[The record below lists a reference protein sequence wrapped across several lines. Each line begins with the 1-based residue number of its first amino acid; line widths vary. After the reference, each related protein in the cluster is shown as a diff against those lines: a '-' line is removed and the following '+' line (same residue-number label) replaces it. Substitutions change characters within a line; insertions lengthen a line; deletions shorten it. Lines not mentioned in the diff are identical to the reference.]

1 MISQEI
7 QFFDAIIL
15 IRRTLLKF
23 IFIQPQVM
31 RDTTVGRFFMARGQ
45 SSSRIMEWKL
55 NQMDQIYYL
64 TFQRGKWTTINHR
77 IQFKYVV

>member
-1 MISQEI
+1 MIGQEI
-7 QFFDAIIL
+7 QFFDAIVL
-15 IRRTLLKF
+15 IRRMLLKF

-55 NQMDQIYYL
+55 N
-64 TFQRGKWTTINHR
+64 
-77 IQFKYVV
+77 